1 MRTAVTQTQQV
12 PICQPSPEKKMGSE
26 FTKQLYLPRMQQY
39 DVLFC
44 FSLSLQPVPTH
55 MSLHLLFLKPMS
67 DTQCHFPLCRQHISF
82 HECFYLLH
90 LLLILDLR
98 CLTLCVCVPF
108 HPLNVSI
115 RCASAHTSSCVSAFS
130 LPPFHLDNQYFH
142 LLFSSPCL
150 NTCVACSPCGSQVS
164 PPTVPHFVVTHLLK
178 DIWFLPDFDNC

>member
-1 MRTAVTQTQQV
+1 MRIAVTQTQQV

-67 DTQCHFPLCRQHISF
+67 DTQCRFPLCRQHISF

-115 RCASAHTSSCVSAFS
+115 RCASAHTSSRVSAFS
-130 LPPFHLDNQYFH
+130 LLPVHLEDQYFH
-142 LLFSSPCL
+142 LLFSSLCL

-178 DIWFLPDFDNC
+178 DIWFLPNFDNG

>member
-12 PICQPSPEKKMGSE
+12 PICQPSPERKMGSE

-67 DTQCHFPLCRQHISF
+67 DTQCHFSLCLQHISF

-130 LPPFHLDNQYFH
+130 LPPVHLDDQYFH

-164 PPTVPHFVVTHLLK
+164 PSTVPHFVVTY
-178 DIWFLPDFDNC
+178 

>member
-12 PICQPSPEKKMGSE
+12 PICQPSPERKMGSE

-39 DVLFC
+39 NVLFC

-67 DTQCHFPLCRQHISF
+67 DTQCRFPLCRQHISF

-98 CLTLCVCVPF
+98 CLTLCLCPIPSLERVY
-108 HPLNVSI
+108 PL
-115 RCASAHTSSCVSAFS
+115 C
-130 LPPFHLDNQYFH
+130 
-142 LLFSSPCL
+142 FSSYQL
-150 NTCVACSPCGSQVS
+150 TCVCILSASS
-164 PPTVPHFVVTHLLK
+164 PPRRPILLINCSLAFV
-178 DIWFLPDFDNC
+178 